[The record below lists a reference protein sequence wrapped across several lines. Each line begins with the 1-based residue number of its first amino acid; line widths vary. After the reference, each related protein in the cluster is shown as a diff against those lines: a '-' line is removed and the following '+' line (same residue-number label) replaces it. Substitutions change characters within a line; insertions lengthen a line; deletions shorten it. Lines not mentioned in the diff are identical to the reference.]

1 MCVTIS
7 IKIPEEQARKI
18 NFVHACRLMHTK
30 SPSNSTLH
38 ILTTSCEIIH
48 SYISLLKYHRKILRN
63 LAGSPSTESLLSQT
77 PPFDRGTSPNNS
89 FDCQLQSDSHAK
101 LFNAI
106 SFAKLKRS
114 SNSQKSP
121 QIPPQIDIVSEFNLR
136 IRGPKSIHFEALSL
150 QLKFKFGKNI

>member
-7 IKIPEEQARKI
+7 FKIPEEQARKI

-30 SPSNSTLH
+30 SPSNPNNKLQQ
-38 ILTTSCEIIH
+38 IIH

-89 FDCQLQSDSHAK
+89 FDCQLDSDSHAK
-101 LFNAI
+101 FFNAI

-136 IRGPKSIHFEALSL
+136 I
-150 QLKFKFGKNI
+150 

>member
-30 SPSNSTLH
+30 SPSNLNNK
-38 ILTTSCEIIH
+38 LQQIIH

-63 LAGSPSTESLLSQT
+63 LAGSTSTESLLSQT

-89 FDCQLQSDSHAK
+89 FDCQLQQSHAK
-101 LFNAI
+101 FFNAI

-121 QIPPQIDIVSEFNLR
+121 QIPPQIEIVSEFNLH
-136 IRGPKSIHFEALSL
+136 I
-150 QLKFKFGKNI
+150 